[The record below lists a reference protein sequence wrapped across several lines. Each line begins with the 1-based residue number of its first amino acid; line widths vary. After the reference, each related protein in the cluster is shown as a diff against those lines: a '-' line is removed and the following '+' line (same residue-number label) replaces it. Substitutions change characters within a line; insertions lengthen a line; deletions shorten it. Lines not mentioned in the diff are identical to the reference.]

1 MAKKRGKKKKQQA
14 PEPQHEVPHGFWR
27 QVGAVGLVAI
37 AVILVMTWF
46 SAGGAALS
54 VVHDGIYA
62 ALGWAF
68 FLLPLLIVYFAVVI
82 FRHEENKL
90 PLVILIAGMLFICLF
105 AGLFGLLGP
114 EQGGV
119 VGRFANGLVGKVFDG
134 GVAAFVYSLLILITL
149 LFVLSISPLVA
160 IKKFFGL
167 FKTKKV
173 RDEEAT
179 NAKIA
184 AKLEAKSAGKKPEFK
199 VSGMIEGSED
209 DGADAA
215 SNKDDKK
222 SRSRTDKM
230 DVKFG
235 VEAEGAKEGTEA
247 QAVLNNEP
255 GGGAKV
261 AALTSAEDLNWKL
274 PSLDLLEKK
283 QSPADAGDLTQN
295 AEIIKNTLAEFGIAV
310 DMKGANVGPKVTQ
323 YTMRPPSGVKLT
335 RITGLETNIALNL
348 AAQSLRM
355 EAPIPGQQAVGI
367 EVPNVKAADVRIHGI
382 LTSQAWKKSDD
393 KLGFAIGKDISGGA
407 VVENLA
413 KMPHIL
419 VAGQT
424 GSGKSV
430 MINTM
435 ICSFLYRNTPADL
448 RMILVDP
455 KQVEMASYEDI
466 RHLLTPIITT
476 PEKTV
481 SALKWAVSEMERR
494 YTLLAERKSRNI
506 EDYNTRIIE
515 ADGQKMPYIVI
526 VIDELADLM
535 MAAARDVEALIV
547 RLAQKA
553 RAVGIHLILATQR
566 PSVDVITGL
575 IKANI
580 PARIAFT
587 VASGVDSKTI
597 LDQVGAEKLL
607 GKGDMLLMTPSMSKP
622 KRVQGAWVM
631 DSEVTK
637 IADHIRLQGPP
648 DYNKEIVA
656 QEVSISGG
664 KIVDFM
670 SGGGSSDDDQ
680 LFRDAVKIVIEAR
693 KASTSVLQRKL
704 RIGFSR
710 AARLIDD
717 MENQGIIAPS
727 TGGNRPRDVL
737 INSVDELG
745 GEGGVGDS

>member
-1 MAKKRGKKKKQQA
+1 
-14 PEPQHEVPHGFWR
+14 
-27 QVGAVGLVAI
+27 
-37 AVILVMTWF
+37 
-46 SAGGAALS
+46 
-54 VVHDGIYA
+54 
-62 ALGWAF
+62 
-68 FLLPLLIVYFAVVI
+68 
-82 FRHEENKL
+82 
-90 PLVILIAGMLFICLF
+90 
-105 AGLFGLLGP
+105 
-114 EQGGV
+114 
-119 VGRFANGLVGKVFDG
+119 
-134 GVAAFVYSLLILITL
+134 
-149 LFVLSISPLVA
+149 
-160 IKKFFGL
+160 
-167 FKTKKV
+167 
-173 RDEEAT
+173 
-179 NAKIA
+179 
-184 AKLEAKSAGKKPEFK
+184 
-199 VSGMIEGSED
+199 
-209 DGADAA
+209 
-215 SNKDDKK
+215 
-222 SRSRTDKM
+222 
-230 DVKFG
+230 
-235 VEAEGAKEGTEA
+235 
-247 QAVLNNEP
+247 
-255 GGGAKV
+255 
-261 AALTSAEDLNWKL
+261 
-274 PSLDLLEKK
+274 
-283 QSPADAGDLTQN
+283 
-295 AEIIKNTLAEFGIAV
+295 
-310 DMKGANVGPKVTQ
+310 
-323 YTMRPPSGVKLT
+323 
-335 RITGLETNIALNL
+335 
-348 AAQSLRM
+348 
-355 EAPIPGQQAVGI
+355 
-367 EVPNVKAADVRIHGI
+367 
-382 LTSQAWKKSDD
+382 
-393 KLGFAIGKDISGGA
+393 
-407 VVENLA
+407 
-413 KMPHIL
+413 
-419 VAGQT
+419 
-424 GSGKSV
+424 
-430 MINTM
+430 
-435 ICSFLYRNTPADL
+435 
-448 RMILVDP
+448 
-455 KQVEMASYEDI
+455 
-466 RHLLTPIITT
+466 
-476 PEKTV
+476 
-481 SALKWAVSEMERR
+481 
-494 YTLLAERKSRNI
+494 
-506 EDYNTRIIE
+506 
-515 ADGQKMPYIVI
+515 MPYIVI